1 MSRILCIGD
10 AALDVIVKMQT
21 EIHVG
26 SDTASQISMHGG
38 GAAANTAT
46 WLAQLGH
53 SVFFSCR
60 LGDDAAGRAISSE
73 FDLWKIEH
81 RRTFLENEKT
91 GVVVVLVDDKGD
103 RTMFPDSGANSG
115 ISERDLPNLH
125 GFDAAY
131 LSGYSL
137 FNPLSTNGVLR
148 MVNEIK
154 DVGIP
159 LIFDPASVG
168 TMMAFNRKRVIE
180 TLAYMDITIMNE
192 DEARYIADCDALDEA
207 LDFITE
213 IVSTAVI
220 KTGSSGAIAR
230 IRGSNTVIS
239 HADAVNAIDTTGA
252 GDAFAAGFIPM
263 WLESKDLLASM
274 NAGNEVARQCVA
286 IIGARPSVNPQ

>member
-21 EIHVG
+21 EIHIG
-26 SDTASQISMHGG
+26 SDTASHISMHGG

-60 LGDDAAGRAISSE
+60 LGDDAAGHAISSE
-73 FDLWKIEH
+73 FELWKIEH
-81 RRTFLENEKT
+81 RKTFLENEKT
-91 GVVVVLVDDKGD
+91 GIVVVLVDDKGE

-115 ISERDLPNLH
+115 ISESDLPDLH

-137 FNPLSTNGVLR
+137 FNPQSTQGVLR
-148 MVNEIK
+148 MVSEIK
-154 DVGIP
+154 SVGIP

-168 TMMAFNRKRVIE
+168 TMTAFGRERVIE
-180 TLAYMDITIMNE
+180 YLAHMDIAIMNE
-192 DEARYIADCDALDEA
+192 DEARFIANCDSFNEA
-207 LDFITE
+207 LEFITE
-213 IVSTAVI
+213 IVSIAVI
-220 KTGSSGAIAR
+220 KTGSSGATAQMQGCNSVR
-230 IRGSNTVIS
+230 SD
-239 HADAVNAIDTTGA
+239 ADAINAIDTTGA
-252 GDAFAAGFIPM
+252 GDAFAAGFIPI

>member
-230 IRGSNTVIS
+230 TRGSNTVIS

>member
-26 SDTASQISMHGG
+26 SDTTSQISMHGG

-60 LGDDAAGRAISSE
+60 LGDDAAGHAISSE

-81 RRTFLENEKT
+81 QKTFLENEKT

-103 RTMFPDSGANSG
+103 RTMFHDSGANSG
-115 ISERDLPNLH
+115 ISERDLPELR

-180 TLAYMDITIMNE
+180 TLTHMDITIMNE
-192 DEARYIADCDALDEA
+192 DEARYIADCDSLDKALDSSRRLFLSQLSKQEA
-207 LDFITE
+207 LGQSLEFE
-213 IVSTAVI
+213 E
-220 KTGSSGAIAR
+220 AI
-230 IRGSNTVIS
+230 
-239 HADAVNAIDTTGA
+239 
-252 GDAFAAGFIPM
+252 
-263 WLESKDLLASM
+263 L
-274 NAGNEVARQCVA
+274 
-286 IIGARPSVNPQ
+286 

>member
-26 SDTASQISMHGG
+26 SDTTSQISMHGG

-60 LGDDAAGRAISSE
+60 LGDDAAGHAISSE

-81 RRTFLENEKT
+81 QKTFLENEKT

-115 ISERDLPNLH
+115 ISERDLPELR

-154 DVGIP
+154 DVGIT

-180 TLAYMDITIMNE
+180 TLTHMDITIMNE
-192 DEARYIADCDALDEA
+192 DEARYIADCDSLDEA

-213 IVSTAVI
+213 IVSVAVI

>member
-252 GDAFAAGFIPM
+252 GDAFAAGFIPL

-286 IIGARPSVNPQ
+286 IIGARPSVNPK

>member
-73 FDLWKIEH
+73 FNLWKIEH
-81 RRTFLENEKT
+81 RKTFLENEKT

-115 ISERDLPNLH
+115 ISERDLPDLR

-148 MVNEIK
+148 MVNEIRE
-154 DVGIP
+154 VGIP

-180 TLAYMDITIMNE
+180 TLAHMDITIMNE
-192 DEARYIADCDALDEA
+192 DEARYIADCDSLDEA

-213 IVSTAVI
+213 IVSIVVI

-230 IRGSNTVIS
+230 IRGSNTVMS
-239 HADAVNAIDTTGA
+239 HAYSVNAIDTTGA
-252 GDAFAAGFIPM
+252 GDAFAAGFIPL

>member
-26 SDTASQISMHGG
+26 SDTTSQISMHGG

-60 LGDDAAGRAISSE
+60 LGDDAAGHAISSE

-115 ISERDLPNLH
+115 ISERDLPDLR

-192 DEARYIADCDALDEA
+192 DEARYIADCDSLDKA

-213 IVSTAVI
+213 FVSIAVI
-220 KTGSSGAIAR
+220 KTGSSGEIAR

-286 IIGARPSVNPQ
+286 IIGARPSVNPR

>member
-21 EIHVG
+21 EIHIG
-26 SDTASQISMHGG
+26 SDTASHISMHGG

-60 LGDDAAGRAISSE
+60 LGDDAAGHAISSE
-73 FDLWKIEH
+73 FELWKIEH
-81 RRTFLENEKT
+81 RKTFLENEKT
-91 GVVVVLVDDKGD
+91 GIVVVLVDDKGE

-115 ISERDLPNLH
+115 ISESDLPDLD

-137 FNPLSTNGVLR
+137 FNPQSTHGVLR
-148 MVNEIK
+148 MVSEIK
-154 DVGIP
+154 SVGIP

-168 TMMAFNRKRVIE
+168 TMMAFGRERVIE
-180 TLAYMDITIMNE
+180 YLAHMDTAIMNE
-192 DEARYIADCDALDEA
+192 DEARFIANCDSFNEA
-207 LDFITE
+207 LEFITE
-213 IVSTAVI
+213 IVPIVVI
-220 KTGSSGAIAR
+220 KTGSSGAIAQMQGYNSVR
-230 IRGSNTVIS
+230 SD
-239 HADAVNAIDTTGA
+239 ADAINAIDTTGA
-252 GDAFAAGFIPM
+252 GDAFAAGFIPI
-263 WLESKDLLASM
+263 WLESKDLLTSM

>member
-26 SDTASQISMHGG
+26 SDTTSQISMHGG

-60 LGDDAAGRAISSE
+60 LGDDAAGHAISSE

-81 RRTFLENEKT
+81 QKTFLENEKT

-115 ISERDLPNLH
+115 ISERDLPELR

-154 DVGIP
+154 DVGIT

-168 TMMAFNRKRVIE
+168 TMMAFNRKRVLE
-180 TLAYMDITIMNE
+180 TLTHMDITIMNE
-192 DEARYIADCDALDEA
+192 DEARYIADCDSLDKA

-213 IVSTAVI
+213 IVSIAVI

-286 IIGARPSVNPQ
+286 IIGARPSVNTQ

>member
-26 SDTASQISMHGG
+26 SDTISQISMHGG

-60 LGDDAAGRAISSE
+60 LGDDAAGHAISSE

-81 RRTFLENEKT
+81 QKTFLENEKT

-115 ISERDLPNLH
+115 ISERDLPELR

-180 TLAYMDITIMNE
+180 TLTHMDITIMNE
-192 DEARYIADCDALDEA
+192 DEARYIADCDSLDKA

-213 IVSTAVI
+213 IVSVAVI

>member
-207 LDFITE
+207 LDFITD

>member
-81 RRTFLENEKT
+81 RKTFLENEKT